1 MIQPF
6 IRIRGHRDSFLRVIL
21 GIILIAHG
29 WPKIKTSKER
39 RSGWDRYLSRES
51 FGAAVVSILE
61 FVGGIFLLA
70 GFLVQLVAVLIAI
83 QFAVIILKMKMK
95 KGLADGYEFDLI
107 IFMPWQSRLRFS
119 AAELTVWRISSVS
132 SYTK

>member
-1 MIQPF
+1 MIQPLF
-6 IRIRGHRDSFLRVIL
+6 VFGGIGIAFLRVIL

-29 WPKIKTSKER
+29 WPKIKNIKGTAEWMGQIFKP
-39 RSGWDRYLSRES
+39 GIFW
-51 FGAAVVSILE
+51 AAVVSILE

-70 GFLVQLVAVLIAI
+70 GFLTQIVAILIAI

-107 IFMPWQSRLRFS
+107 IF
-119 AAELTVWRISSVS
+119 AAAIALAVLGGGAYSLENFLGILV
-132 SYTK
+132 Y

>member
-1 MIQPF
+1 MGQIFKP
-6 IRIRGHRDSFLRVIL
+6 
-21 GIILIAHG
+21 GIF
-29 WPKIKTSKER
+29 W
-39 RSGWDRYLSRES
+39 
-51 FGAAVVSILE
+51 AAVVSILE

-107 IFMPWQSRLRFS
+107 IF
-119 AAELTVWRISSVS
+119 AAAIALAVLGGGAYSLENFLGILI
-132 SYTK
+132 Y

>member
-1 MIQPF
+1 MGQIFKP
-6 IRIRGHRDSFLRVIL
+6 
-21 GIILIAHG
+21 GIF
-29 WPKIKTSKER
+29 W
-39 RSGWDRYLSRES
+39 
-51 FGAAVVSILE
+51 AAVVSILE

-107 IFMPWQSRLRFS
+107 IFCRGNRACGSRHGAYSLENF
-119 AAELTVWRISSVS
+119 LGILI
-132 SYTK
+132 Y